1 MKKRSEET
9 KDALLLAAQVVL
21 RRDGARA
28 LTLDA
33 VAREA
38 GVSKGGLIHHFPN
51 KDALIVALVD
61 RACSEMLGR
70 METALAEEGESG
82 LPGRHAR
89 AYIRANFSMV
99 NDSANSF
106 VLNLFELIA
115 VKPDAFANA
124 QDRFHEIASKI
135 ENDGLDPVLA
145 SILAAASDACWL
157 EVLFGVST
165 ANSERIRRISER
177 LIEMS
182 YGDGKPPKRSAEQP
196 GRKSKKQKK

>member
-1 MKKRSEET
+1 MTKKSEET
-9 KDALLLAAQVVL
+9 KDTLLLAAQMVL
-21 RRDGARA
+21 RRDGVRS

-38 GVSKGGLIHHFPN
+38 GVSKGGLIHHFPS
-51 KDALIVALVD
+51 KDALIAALVD
-61 RACSEMLGR
+61 RACNEMLGR

-82 LPGRHAR
+82 LPGRYTR
-89 AYIRANFSMV
+89 AYIRANLALA

-115 VKPDAFANA
+115 VKPDAFATA
-124 QDRFHEIASKI
+124 QGRFHEIASKI

-165 ANSERIRRISER
+165 PNSERLRCISER

-182 YGDGKPPKRSAEQP
+182 YGDRQAIKPKRGAV
-196 GRKSKKQKK
+196 RKKR